1 MVEVLLVEDDPF
13 TREMMM
19 ATLRSMGYHAAMAS
33 NGREAV
39 EFLQKEKAEVVL
51 MDVAMPV
58 MNGMEA
64 TRQIKKE
71 GSDSIVIMLT
81 AFGDEKAMEE
91 AAEAGADDYL
101 TKPVEMRA
109 LKARIELAKK
119 ARTFH
124 IARSKLLIENK
135 MLIGV
140 KEEEINAYI
149 EENYSLA
156 EELFTRLSL
165 AAEFRDDDTY
175 EHTMRVGRNA
185 SIIAQ
190 YLGKDAEYCYRI
202 TKAAPLHD
210 IGKIGIS
217 DTILLKPG
225 KLNNEEFETIKT
237 HTSIGKKI
245 LTGSS
250 TKILQLA
257 ESIAYSHHER
267 WDGSGYPQGLQG
279 ESIPLE
285 GRIVC
290 IADSMDAMF
299 SKRPYKE
306 KMPPEKVR
314 EELQK
319 NRGLQFDPVMV
330 DAVLEHWEEIADM
343 YHAEAGG

>member
-13 TREMMM
+13 TREMTM

-135 MLIGV
+135 ILIGV
-140 KEEEINAYI
+140 KEEEINACI

-217 DTILLKPG
+217 DTILLKLG
-225 KLNNEEFETIKT
+225 KLNNEEFEIIKT

-245 LTGSS
+245 LTDSS

-330 DAVLEHWEEIADM
+330 DALLEHWEEIADM

>member
-19 ATLRSMGYHAAMAS
+19 TMLRSMGYHVAMAG
-33 NGREAV
+33 NGRQAV
-39 EFLQKEKAEVVL
+39 EFLQNEKAEVIL
-51 MDVAMPV
+51 MDVSMPV
-58 MNGMEA
+58 MNGIEA

-71 GSDSIVIMLT
+71 GIDSIVIMLT
-81 AFGDEKAMEE
+81 AFGDDKAMEE
-91 AAEAGADDYL
+91 AAKAGADDYL

-124 IARSKLLIENK
+124 VARSKLLIENK

-140 KEEEINAYI
+140 KEKEINAYI
-149 EENYSLA
+149 EENYSLSA
-156 EELFTRLSL
+156 ELLHRLSL
-165 AAEFRDDDTY
+165 AAEFRDDDTC
-175 EHTMRVGRNA
+175 EHTRRVGRNA
-185 SIIAQ
+185 AMIAQ
-190 YLGKDAEYCYRI
+190 YIGKDAEYIYLL
-202 TKAAPLHD
+202 TQAAPLHD

-217 DTILLKPG
+217 DTILLKPA
-225 KLNNEEFETIKT
+225 KLDKEEFETMKT
-237 HTSIGKKI
+237 HTIIGKKI
-245 LTGSS
+245 LQGSN

-267 WDGSGYPQGLQG
+267 WDGSGYPRGLQG
-279 ESIPLE
+279 GMIPLE

-306 KMPPEKVR
+306 KMPSEKVK

-319 NRGLQFDPVMV
+319 NRGLQFDPAMI
-330 DAVLEHWEEIADM
+330 DAVLEHWDEIADM
-343 YHAEAGG
+343 YHAEVGG

>member
-1 MVEVLLVEDDPF
+1 MIEVLLVEDDPF

-19 ATLRSMGYHAAMAS
+19 TTLRSMGYHAAMAS
-33 NGREAV
+33 NGQQAI
-39 EFLQKEKAEVVL
+39 EFLQNEKAEVIL
-51 MDVAMPV
+51 MDVDMPV
-58 MNGMEA
+58 MNGIEA

-71 GSDSIVIMLT
+71 GIDSIVIMLT

-124 IARSKLLIENK
+124 VARSKLLIENK

-140 KEEEINAYI
+140 KEEEINACI
-149 EENYSLA
+149 EENYSLSA
-156 EELFTRLSL
+156 ELLYRLSL

-175 EHTMRVGRNA
+175 EHTRRVGRNA
-185 SIIAQ
+185 AMIAQ
-190 YLGKDAEYCYRI
+190 YIGKDAEYIYLL
-202 TKAAPLHD
+202 TQAAPLHD

-225 KLNNEEFETIKT
+225 SLDNDEFETMKT
-237 HTSIGKKI
+237 HTIIGKKI
-245 LTGSS
+245 LNGSQ

-299 SKRPYKE
+299 SKRPYKG
-306 KMPPEKVR
+306 KMPPKKVK

-319 NRGLQFDPVMV
+319 NRGLQFDPTMV

>member
-39 EFLQKEKAEVVL
+39 EFLQKEKAEVAL

-124 IARSKLLIENK
+124 IARSKLLRENK
-135 MLIGV
+135 MLIGA
-140 KEEEINAYI
+140 KEKEISAYI

-185 SIIAQ
+185 VMIAQ
-190 YLGKDAEYCYRI
+190 YLGKDAEYCYCI

-225 KLNNEEFETIKT
+225 KLNNEEFEIIKT

-245 LTGSS
+245 LTDSS

-257 ESIAYSHHER
+257 EFIAYSHHER